1 MTDSWR
7 VSSASDPTL
16 FDSTNPT
23 GRQLPSGR
31 LWRSI
36 ACGWLILPPAQMAL
50 HPLLVML
57 DDGAAQRLVCFA
69 RLMRERK
76 EMTIGLSSEATR
88 HRLSLP
94 CSGTSIRRYG
104 PGRYGSRRATTVHE
118 LLTNAL
124 KFGSLS
130 NSYGVFA
137 GIATELRELRLFA
150 PEPRRTHAKSTY
162 RAFALST

>member
-16 FDSTNPT
+16 FHSTNPT

-76 EMTIGLSSEATR
+76 EMTIGLSSEATAER
-88 HRLSLP
+88 N
-94 CSGTSIRRYG
+94 G
-104 PGRYGSRRATTVHE
+104 RATTVHE